1 MANEQAFIHGAVCWS
16 ELAVRD
22 VERAQKFYA
31 ETLGWAFDEMAAPDM
46 TYWIIRSGE
55 ARVGGMFEMKGA
67 QFEGAPEHWLTYIAV
82 DDIDARLKKAVEA
95 GAKICKEAFDIP
107 GVGRMAVLA
116 EPGGAVVA
124 WMTPKPAQA

>member
-1 MANEQAFIHGAVCWS
+1 MANEMTAPHGVVCWS

-22 VERAQKFYA
+22 IARAQTFYR
-31 ETLGWAFDEMAAPDM
+31 ETLGWRFEAMAAPDM
-46 TYWIIRSGE
+46 TYWIVFSGE

-67 QFEGAPEHWLTYIAV
+67 QFDGVPEHWLTYIAV

-95 GAKICKEAFDIP
+95 GAKICKEPFDIP
-107 GVGRMAVLA
+107 DVGRMAVLA

-124 WMTPKPAQA
+124 WMTLKQ